1 MNTDNVNDDKY
12 DDNMRV
18 LTKRLLKHL
27 PNMIKKVIEIAE
39 YYEKQKCNGELH
51 KNTKL
56 LKEIYNNLFLKMN
69 MKIDLPLC

>member
-1 MNTDNVNDDKY
+1 MNTDNVDDDKY

-39 YYEKQKCNGELH
+39 YYEKQKCNGQLH
-51 KNTKL
+51 KNTNYSK
-56 LKEIYNNLFLKMN
+56 KSIIIYF
-69 MKIDLPLC
+69 